1 MILHLQDVFLLV
13 IHHSVLN
20 SKHQPEVGSI
30 AAGGSF
36 GELALLYFA
45 PRAATIQANAKAIW
59 CADSIDVHRTNPSV
73 LIDEARDACAVWVID
88 RKHFKDGCALSQQM
102 RKFSRLKFN
111 EIQKDELKQTDRQ
124 TNEY

>member
-45 PRAATIQANAKAIW
+45 PRAATIQANAKAI
-59 CADSIDVHRTNPSV
+59 
-73 LIDEARDACAVWVID
+73 
-88 RKHFKDGCALSQQM
+88 
-102 RKFSRLKFN
+102 
-111 EIQKDELKQTDRQ
+111 
-124 TNEY
+124 